1 MRWEFKEPQ
10 EVWFGGALA
19 GILISLCICSRPL
32 FKWCQLSSF
41 FIETSRAS
49 FFLILF
55 GICPFVTLLASF
67 SSLFSFTRRVYSSV
81 ASASVLSRIYEHCLT
96 WNPLLGQHPQATIP
110 AIPEVATRGRLCSGI
125 QFLSGTLNEFKFSV
139 KKEIK
144 DTGFIFVTQNQD
156 KSQLFLLN
164 PSSF

>member
-96 WNPLLGQHPQATIP
+96 WNPLLGQHPQATVP
-110 AIPEVATRGRLCSGI
+110 AIPEVATRGRLCSGCWVEI
-125 QFLSGTLNEFKFSV
+125 RPRGDAAEVGQSSGTSAASEVNAEC
-139 KKEIK
+139 
-144 DTGFIFVTQNQD
+144 T
-156 KSQLFLLN
+156 
-164 PSSF
+164 